1 MANASFWRGAP
12 FECLVAWAQGRCEAA
27 VSPALL
33 AEYHETTE
41 ELRAEYADRPWVPW
55 AEAMAES
62 AGLVF
67 PVERARGAT
76 TDPDDDMVLECA
88 LAAEADFIVS
98 GDKRHL
104 LPLKKFRGIPILSP
118 AAFLSRLTDAE

>member
-1 MANASFWRGAP
+1 MPRCVGARPLRG
-12 FECLVAWAQGRCEAA
+12 GRQPG
-27 VSPALL
+27 PARG
-33 AEYHETTE
+33 YHETTE
-41 ELRAEYADRPWVPW
+41 ELRAEYADRPRVPW

-67 PVERARGAT
+67 PVERTRGAI

-118 AAFLSRLTDAE
+118 AAFLSRLPDTE